1 MRKGLTLLLLER
13 VDWLEAEEKKTTM
26 QVALEEAEVVAM
38 KKTAALEVEAD
49 EEMQRL
55 EAQVAAAV
63 EEGAEMQNDQ
73 PAVVVAEASL
83 PPQAPL
89 PVPRRRHLS
98 QPLTAAHRSAS
109 SVARPP
115 QVASCA
121 S

>member
-1 MRKGLTLLLLER
+1 
-13 VDWLEAEEKKTTM
+13 M

-55 EAQVAAAV
+55 EALVVAV
-63 EEGAEMQNDQ
+63 EEEGAEMQNDQ
-73 PAVVVAEASL
+73 QAVVVAEAVASL

-89 PVPRRRHLS
+89 PIPRRRHLS